1 MRKLLHGKHPSW
13 DPLSLERSFCR
24 IKLKAGGRDEWEY
37 SIVTAS
43 NWMSLYNPTE
53 IGLTL
58 RAMTNKLRIALIREG
73 KVPPDRR
80 VAFDP
85 AQCREI
91 IARFPVD
98 LVVEPSDIR
107 CFSDDEYQREG
118 VALDDR
124 INSADIL
131 FGIKEVPVERLVE
144 GKTYFFFSHTIKKQ
158 VHNRELL
165 RAILKKRIRLI
176 DYEKLTDQGGQRL
189 AAFGFYA
196 GVVGAHNALY
206 TYGKRN
212 GLPRLPRM
220 KYLHDY
226 AEAQDLYRSI
236 EMPPCRIVVA
246 GKGRVG
252 KGAVKV
258 LLDMGFEQFQ
268 PEAYLEKGLQEK
280 KVFTVLGPEHYV
292 RRKDGGEYRKAD
304 FYAYPGDFESAFM
317 PFAMISDIFIN
328 AILWKPGS
336 PAFFAL
342 EEMASENFRI
352 TVIADITC
360 DIAPVTSVPSTVR
373 ASTIEEPIFGFD
385 PRSGEEVPPHA
396 PGCID
401 MMTIDNLPS
410 ELPRDASTS
419 FGAQLMESVVPEIFL
434 GGSDILRRATICEH
448 GHLTDAYAYL
458 QDFVEGK

>member
-1 MRKLLHGKHPSW
+1 MTHKHH
-13 DPLSLERSFCR
+13 
-24 IKLKAGGRDEWEY
+24 
-37 SIVTAS
+37 
-43 NWMSLYNPTE
+43 
-53 IGLTL
+53 
-58 RAMTNKLRIALIREG
+58 IALIREA

-91 IARFPVD
+91 ISRYPVD
-98 LVVEPSDIR
+98 LYVEPSDVR
-107 CFSDDEYQREG
+107 CFSDEEYQREG
-118 VALDDR
+118 ISLDNRLD
-124 INSADIL
+124 SADIL

-158 VHNRELL
+158 AHNRGLL
-165 RAILKKRIRLI
+165 RAILEKKIRLI
-176 DYEKLTDQGGQRL
+176 DYEVLTDEGGQRL

-206 TYGKRN
+206 AYGKRT
-212 GLPRLPRM
+212 GAPRLPRM

-226 AEAQDLYRSI
+226 AEAHDIYRSM

-252 KGAVKV
+252 KGVVKV
-258 LLDMGFEQFQ
+258 LLDMGFEEVSPQRF
-268 PEAYLEKGLQEK
+268 LEKGIVEG

-292 RRKDGGEYRKAD
+292 RRKDGSDYRKEE
-304 FYAYPGDFESAFM
+304 FYNSPGDFESAFL
-317 PFAMISDIFIN
+317 PFAEVSDIFIN

-336 PAFFAL
+336 PAFFTL
-342 EEMASENFRI
+342 EEMASEHFKI
-352 TVIADITC
+352 AVIADITC
-360 DIAPVTSVPSTVR
+360 DIAPITSVPSTVR
-373 ASTIEEPIFGFD
+373 ASTIVDPIFGFD
-385 PRSGEEVPPHA
+385 PRRAMEVPPHA

-419 FGAQLMESVVPEIFL
+419 FGAQLMESVLPEIFKE
-434 GGSDILRRATICEH
+434 GSAVLARATICEN
-448 GHLTDAYAYL
+448 GRLTPAYSYL
-458 QDFVEGK
+458 QDFVDGE